1 MLETATDFQSRRIH
15 GCNNTLTTK
24 ETDMKVAFLGIR
36 KFLVSS
42 QMIALGMGASIG
54 IAYAEE
60 PIRIGSFLS
69 VTGPAAFLGDP
80 ELKTL
85 KLYVEKINSQ
95 GGVLGRKLELVH
107 YDDGGD
113 ASKAN
118 GLVKRL
124 IESDKVDFI
133 VGGSTTGTTMSAAPL
148 IEKAGIPFVSLA
160 GGLIV
165 VDPVKKWIFKTPG
178 SDRHSIE
185 RIMDDMKKKGI
196 SKIGLMTETSG
207 LGQSSKAEA
216 QKAAPKYGITF
227 VGEEAYGPKDTDMT
241 PQLTRLHNASGVQAV
256 AVFGFGQGPA
266 VVTKNYAQLAI
277 KLPLYQTHGVASNE
291 FIQLAGKA
299 SEGVRMSSPA
309 LLVVDELPASD
320 PQKSVLVAYRDEYKK
335 FYKEEPSTFGGY
347 AYDGLT
353 IVIDAIKKSKDVNK
367 EKVRDAIENTKGYVG
382 TSGVIN
388 MSATDHMGLDLG
400 SFRLLEI
407 KQGKF
412 TLVR

>member
-1 MLETATDFQSRRIH
+1 
-15 GCNNTLTTK
+15 
-24 ETDMKVAFLGIR
+24 MKVAFLGIR

>member
-1 MLETATDFQSRRIH
+1 
-15 GCNNTLTTK
+15 
-24 ETDMKVAFLGIR
+24 MKVAFLGIR
-36 KFLVSS
+36 KFWVSS

-54 IAYAEE
+54 IAHAEE

-185 RIMDDMKKKGI
+185 RIMGDMKKKGI

-388 MSATDHMGLDLG
+388 MSATDHTGLDLG

>member
-1 MLETATDFQSRRIH
+1 
-15 GCNNTLTTK
+15 
-24 ETDMKVAFLGIR
+24 MKVAFLGIR

-54 IAYAEE
+54 IAHAEE

>member
-1 MLETATDFQSRRIH
+1 
-15 GCNNTLTTK
+15 
-24 ETDMKVAFLGIR
+24 MKVAFLGIR
-36 KFLVSS
+36 KFWVSS

-54 IAYAEE
+54 IAHAEE

>member
-1 MLETATDFQSRRIH
+1 
-15 GCNNTLTTK
+15 
-24 ETDMKVAFLGIR
+24 MKVAFLGIR

-42 QMIALGMGASIG
+42 QMIALGMGESIG
-54 IAYAEE
+54 IAHAEE

-388 MSATDHMGLDLG
+388 MSATDHTGLDLG

>member
-1 MLETATDFQSRRIH
+1 
-15 GCNNTLTTK
+15 
-24 ETDMKVAFLGIR
+24 MKVAFLGIR

-54 IAYAEE
+54 IAHAEE

-388 MSATDHMGLDLG
+388 MSATDHTGLDLG

>member
-1 MLETATDFQSRRIH
+1 
-15 GCNNTLTTK
+15 
-24 ETDMKVAFLGIR
+24 MKVAFLGIR
-36 KFLVSS
+36 KFWVSS

-54 IAYAEE
+54 IAHAEE

-388 MSATDHMGLDLG
+388 MSATDHTGLDLG